1 MEDPQVRNVPLSAEF
16 RCHLCYPGG
25 QLPPG
30 LVNFLG
36 GHPLNLE
43 LVSRP
48 EGKQLLVGLETGSI
62 SVDHLVQQVSNPALQ
77 VASSNSCTASPGLFT
92 DLFTMHSIFVVNSRN
107 IISFQQK
114 LHCIY
119 SGSFY

>member
-1 MEDPQVRNVPLSAEF
+1 M
-16 RCHLCYPGG
+16 
-25 QLPPG
+25 
-30 LVNFLG
+30 NFLG

-77 VASSNSCTASPGLFT
+77 V
-92 DLFTMHSIFVVNSRN
+92 
-107 IISFQQK
+107 
-114 LHCIY
+114 
-119 SGSFY
+119 

>member
-1 MEDPQVRNVPLSAEF
+1 M
-16 RCHLCYPGG
+16 
-25 QLPPG
+25 
-30 LVNFLG
+30 NFLG

-77 VASSNSCTASPGLFT
+77 VHSSNSCNTAPGLFT
-92 DLFTMHSIFVVNSRN
+92 DLFTKHSIFVVNSRN
-107 IISFQQK
+107 ITSFQQK

-119 SGSFY
+119 SESFY

>member
-1 MEDPQVRNVPLSAEF
+1 M
-16 RCHLCYPGG
+16 
-25 QLPPG
+25 
-30 LVNFLG
+30 NFLG

-77 VASSNSCTASPGLFT
+77 VASFNNCNTSPGLFT
-92 DLFTMHSIFVVNSRN
+92 DLLAKHSIFVVNSRN